1 MPPAAGSSWHGAER
15 VLAVRLDNIGDV
27 LMLGPALRAL
37 RAALPA
43 AELTVLV
50 SPAGRQAVPL
60 LPWVDDV
67 IVHRAVWQDASGAM
81 PVDPARE
88 LDLVEE
94 LRRRRFDAAFIFTSF
109 SQSPWPPAYAC
120 YLAGIPFRAGQSKE
134 FGGSLLSTWVHAAPD
149 AGHQVDRNLHLL
161 DGAGVAGADS
171 DLEAVLPDAAVR
183 RAGALLEQ
191 AGIDPRRPFV
201 VAAPGASCGARRY
214 PPARF
219 AAAVGQLRGRGLP
232 VVVVGS
238 EREAAVI
245 EPVEVA
251 ANASLVGG
259 TTVVE
264 LAAVIA
270 RAALVV
276 CNNSGPLHLADAFRR
291 PVVVLYSG
299 TDHVTQWAPRSSP
312 HRLLR
317 RATGCSPC
325 FGFECPYDLDC
336 LHIGPGELVAA
347 CVELLESVAEEVV
360 AAPCAPCAS

>member
-1 MPPAAGSSWHGAER
+1 MPPATGSSWHGAER

-43 AELTVLV
+43 AELSVLV
-50 SPAGRQAVPL
+50 SPAGGQAAPL

-67 IVHRAVWQDASGAM
+67 IVHRAVWQDAAGTM
-81 PVDPARE
+81 PLDRDRE

-120 YLAGIPFRAGQSKE
+120 YLAGIPFRVGQSKE
-134 FGGSLLSTWVHAAPD
+134 FGGSLLSEWVQAAPD

-161 DGAGVAGADS
+161 DAVGVAGAS
-171 DLEAVLPDAAVR
+171 RQLEAVLPDAAVR
-183 RAGALLEQ
+183 RAEVVLEQ
-191 AGIDPRRPFV
+191 AGVDPRRPFV

-214 PPARF
+214 PPDRF
-219 AAAVGQLRGRGLP
+219 AAAVVQLRSRGLP
-232 VVVVGS
+232 VVAVGS
-238 EREAAVI
+238 ARESVVI
-245 EPVEVA
+245 EPVEA
-251 ANASLVGG
+251 AAEASLVGR
-259 TTVVE
+259 TSVVE

-270 RAALVV
+270 RSALVV

-299 TDHVTQWAPRSSP
+299 TDHVTQWEPRSSP
-312 HRLLR
+312 HRVLR

-336 LHIGPGELVAA
+336 LDIGPGEVATA
-347 CVELLESVAEEVV
+347 CVELLESAAEEVV
-360 AAPCAPCAS
+360 PAPCARCAS